1 MDALYEQIE
10 IALRHACVAILGDD
24 EPHHHHAALL
34 LRLAAAGA
42 RRRDMD
48 RVRLLMDL
56 QLEVGLPSEP
66 TQMVMLTG
74 PEAQAVLAIQ
84 AISDIVEGANPDALA
99 IRVMGVAEYVMCC
112 LISRQYDL
120 LSKVAERVLTRLN
133 IPLQSF
139 HDSMRQA
146 QSGLDN

>member
-10 IALRHACVAILGDD
+10 IALRHACVAILGGRD
-24 EPHHHHAALL
+24 PHHHHAALL

-48 RVRLLMDL
+48 RVRLLMAM

-66 TQMVMLTG
+66 TQMAMLTG
-74 PEAQAVLAIQ
+74 PDAHAVLAIQ
-84 AISDIVEGANPDALA
+84 AISDIVEGAAFDELA
-99 IRVMGVAEYVMCC
+99 VRVMGVAEYVMCC
-112 LISRQYDL
+112 LISRQHDL
-120 LSKVAERVLTRLN
+120 LSKVAELVLLGLD